1 MEKTKWLD
9 VKGNHDA
16 FNIPSLESV
25 ENYYRKY
32 SAVRRDGSF
41 HYVHSTPF
49 GNYSFISLDA
59 TLNPGPKRPFNFFGI
74 LDQKQM
80 EELLLLAKESSRSN
94 HSIWFGHFTTS
105 TMLSPSPGIRS
116 IMRSATAYL
125 CGHLHTLGGLMPVLH
140 TRHFQGT
147 LELEVGDW
155 KDNRR
160 YRIFAFDHD
169 LFSFADLIFG
179 EWPVVLITNP
189 KSLLYSSAK
198 HEPVE
203 RLLYST
209 HIRVLAFSLSSITSV
224 AVKIDG
230 VHLGQA
236 SHLSG
241 PIFILKWNPRNYSNK
256 THNIEVI
263 VQARVLFVMIVLIQ
277 LIILITFRYQAY
289 PEHKGSPGFINLT
302 SFSLCVLSKINI
314 FYYSVLLL
322 TLYTMLG
329 PWFVGEITKGKLGC
343 CFSFG
348 IFVDGHFL
356 QGSLTFIV
364 GILQLVFFNIPLM
377 IYLCWSLLQRCFGH
391 NFRSHLS
398 HGKYLKIIPVHLL
411 MLLLY
416 IWQIYSCYF
425 LHMTY
430 GTLALLFSPLRT
442 WLTLVT
448 PVLVR
453 CVWTLNSTE
462 LGAFIVQLKSHL
474 SS

>member
-1 MEKTKWLD
+1 
-9 VKGNHDA
+9 
-16 FNIPSLESV
+16 
-25 ENYYRKY
+25 
-32 SAVRRDGSF
+32 
-41 HYVHSTPF
+41 
-49 GNYSFISLDA
+49 
-59 TLNPGPKRPFNFFGI
+59 
-74 LDQKQM
+74 
-80 EELLLLAKESSRSN
+80 
-94 HSIWFGHFTTS
+94 
-105 TMLSPSPGIRS
+105 
-116 IMRSATAYL
+116 
-125 CGHLHTLGGLMPVLH
+125 
-140 TRHFQGT
+140 
-147 LELEVGDW
+147 
-155 KDNRR
+155 
-160 YRIFAFDHD
+160 
-169 LFSFADLIFG
+169 
-179 EWPVVLITNP
+179 
-189 KSLLYSSAK
+189 
-198 HEPVE
+198 
-203 RLLYST
+203 
-209 HIRVLAFSLSSITSV
+209 
-224 AVKIDG
+224 
-230 VHLGQA
+230 
-236 SHLSG
+236 
-241 PIFILKWNPRNYSNK
+241 
-256 THNIEVI
+256 
-263 VQARVLFVMIVLIQ
+263 MIVLIQ
-277 LIILITFRYQAY
+277 LIILITFRYRAY
-289 PEHKGSPGFINLT
+289 PEHKGPPGFINLT

-322 TLYTMLG
+322 TLYTTLG

-391 NFRSHLS
+391 NFRSHLR